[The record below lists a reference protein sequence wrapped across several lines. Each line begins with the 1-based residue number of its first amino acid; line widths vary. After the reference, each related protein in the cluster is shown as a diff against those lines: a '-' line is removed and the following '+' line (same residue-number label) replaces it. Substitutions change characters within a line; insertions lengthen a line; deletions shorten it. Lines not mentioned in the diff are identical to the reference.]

1 MQLGSPLRAP
11 LRSPLCTAA
20 SATMCSDFDMKT
32 LATAGLAFRRTRF
45 ALRHENTTLAVGC
58 TSTCESENC
67 VTFAFDDG
75 PPLRLSLG
83 GYQDCGTGGQ
93 LWDASVVLA
102 LFLRAHADLVRD
114 KSVVELGA
122 GCGLPGIDVARRGV
136 ARSVTLT
143 DVMLALA
150 EANAQQNG
158 ADVRV
163 ARYDWGDA
171 QDFVCDVLLGA
182 DVCYSPLH
190 ADLLARVVRDAEMA
204 RQRRDAGTQAPI
216 AVFASLANRSDFGT
230 LVEKLKDKF
239 EVREH
244 AITLLCHDA
253 DDERDAAGLGVA
265 PTAPLEVAFRV
276 VVVRART

>member
-1 MQLGSPLRAP
+1 
-11 LRSPLCTAA
+11 
-20 SATMCSDFDMKT
+20 MKA

-45 ALRHENTTLAVGC
+45 ALKHENTTLGVGC

-102 LFLRAHADLVRD
+102 LFLRAHADLLRD
-114 KSVVELGA
+114 QIVVELGA

-143 DVMLALA
+143 DVPPAMLALA
-150 EANAQQNG
+150 EANAHQNG

-163 ARYDWGDA
+163 ARLDWADEEA
-171 QDFVCDVLLGA
+171 DDFPCDVLLGA

-190 ADLLARVVRDAEMA
+190 AELLASVVRYYDNVASHRGA
-204 RQRRDAGTQAPI
+204 YPPI
-216 AVFASLANRSDFGT
+216 TVFASLATRSDFGT
-230 LVEKLKDKF
+230 LVEILEGDKNLA
-239 EVREH
+239 VTEH

>member
-1 MQLGSPLRAP
+1 
-11 LRSPLCTAA
+11 
-20 SATMCSDFDMKT
+20 MKA

-45 ALRHENTTLAVGC
+45 ALKHENTTLGVGC

-83 GYQDCGTGGQ
+83 GYQECGTGGQ

-102 LFLRAHADLVRD
+102 LFLRAHAGLVRD
-114 KSVVELGA
+114 QIVVELGA

-163 ARYDWGDA
+163 ARYDWSETA
-171 QDFVCDVLLGA
+171 TACNFACDVLLGA

-190 ADLLARVVRDAEMA
+190 AHLLAQVVRDTE
-204 RQRRDAGTQAPI
+204 API

-230 LVEKLKDKF
+230 LVKLLEDEF
-239 EVREH
+239 REVQEH

>member
-1 MQLGSPLRAP
+1 MQIA
-11 LRSPLCTAA
+11 CTAVRRLHGA
-20 SATMCSDFDMKT
+20 ATMCSDFDMKA

-45 ALRHENTTLAVGC
+45 ALKHENTTLGVGC
-58 TSTCESENC
+58 ISTCESENC

-75 PPLRLSLG
+75 RPLRLSLG

-102 LFLRAHADLVRD
+102 LFLRAHDLILGD
-114 KSVVELGA
+114 VVELGA

-163 ARYDWGDA
+163 ARYDWSETA
-171 QDFVCDVLLGA
+171 TACNFACDVLLGA

-190 ADLLARVVRDAEMA
+190 ADLLAGVVRDTE
-204 RQRRDAGTQAPI
+204 API
-216 AVFASLANRSDFGT
+216 AVFASLATRSDFGT
-230 LVEKLKDKF
+230 LVKLLEAKF
-239 EVREH
+239 AVTEH

>member
-1 MQLGSPLRAP
+1 MRRLHGA
-11 LRSPLCTAA
+11 
-20 SATMCSDFDMKT
+20 ATMCSDFDMKA

-45 ALRHENTTLAVGC
+45 ALRHENTTLGVGC

-83 GYQDCGTGGQ
+83 GYQECGTGGQ

-114 KSVVELGA
+114 QVVVELGA

-150 EANAQQNG
+150 EANAHQNG

-163 ARYDWGDA
+163 ARLDWADEEA
-171 QDFVCDVLLGA
+171 DDFPCDVLLGA

-190 ADLLARVVRDAEMA
+190 AELLAGVVRYYDNTASH
-204 RQRRDAGTQAPI
+204 RGTIPPI
-216 AVFASLANRSDFGT
+216 TVFASLSTRSDFGT
-230 LVEKLKDKF
+230 LVKLLED
-239 EVREH
+239 VRDAKGKRFAVVEH